1 MVSVTDLSF
10 TNKNG
15 RLREAEDR
23 GRGFC
28 LYFFQFTTFCNLLR
42 PCDISSDLVIYPSV
56 RVELGSRGK
65 RYMWNLRNLRWSER
79 PRILMLM
86 LAMMLPAAAL
96 IGFSVFYL
104 RSMQREKA
112 VEAAYLVDYQHML
125 AIAEKEINARMYE
138 TADQAR
144 LEFPERDNPAAIDDF
159 LVSHP
164 DITHAI
170 LWTGKDQIVFRS
182 QPSRMSSGAYCAEDQ
197 TQASDFTSWW
207 NMDGR
212 MYIGKL
218 RKAEAH
224 DGKHLFVDGHW
235 VSRGDKMQYQS
246 LVMFIPRGASAER
259 PALAGFIYDTDYL
272 RNKFFPAA
280 LNEIWSD
287 QDEGDSTH
295 PQTAIMVHTEKDDSP
310 FAASKLWDGG
320 VAEVER
326 PIQDVFSGLILGMKL
341 HGTTIA
347 NISARLFRTHF
358 LVVGAL
364 SLMMGAGMFF
374 TYRSVARELALA
386 KLKSDFVSNVSHEL
400 RTPLALIRLY
410 AETLEMGRIS
420 ASGKQ
425 QEYYEIIR
433 KESERLTSLINN
445 ILDFSRIE
453 SGKKEYS
460 FRETNVADLVRDTLE
475 AYRFEIEQNGF
486 KFEQKIAS
494 DVPPLMVDREAI
506 ARSLLNL
513 VNNALKYSPNEKYL
527 GVNLYRDNGAVNLE
541 VVDHGIGIAPKE
553 QSKIFEKFYR
563 VGDPLVHNTKGSGLG
578 LSLVSHIVQ
587 AHGGEVAVESQP
599 GHGSKFIISLPMHS
613 IVQQANEAPA

>member
-1 MVSVTDLSF
+1 M
-10 TNKNG
+10 
-15 RLREAEDR
+15 
-23 GRGFC
+23 
-28 LYFFQFTTFCNLLR
+28 
-42 PCDISSDLVIYPSV
+42 DIERAQPD
-56 RVELGSRGK
+56 
-65 RYMWNLRNLRWSER
+65 MWKLPHLRWSER

-96 IGFSVFYL
+96 VAFSAFYL
-104 RSMQREKA
+104 RNMQREK
-112 VEAAYLVDYQHML
+112 VIEAAYRVEYEHTL
-125 AIAEKEINARMYE
+125 AIAEKQINDRAWEMADKARS
-138 TADQAR
+138 
-144 LEFPERDNPAAIDDF
+144 EFPDMDDSDADGLDRF
-159 LVSHP
+159 LIAHP
-164 DITHAI
+164 NITHAF
-170 LWTGKDQIVFRS
+170 LWTGKDHFIFRS
-182 QPSRMSSGAYCAEDQ
+182 QPSRMSSGIYCAEDQ
-197 TQASDFTSWW
+197 ALGADFANMW
-207 NMDGR
+207 NMDGKT
-212 MYIGKL
+212 YINKL
-218 RKAEAH
+218 RWHEANEGTH
-224 DGKHLFVDGHW
+224 FFFTPRW
-235 VSRGDKMQYQS
+235 ITRGDKMQYQS
-246 LVMFIPRGASAER
+246 EVLFLPRGSSPER

-272 RNKFFPAA
+272 KKKFFPAA
-280 LNEIWSD
+280 LNQVMPD
-287 QDEGDSTH
+287 QNQGDSAH
-295 PQTAIMVHTEKDDSP
+295 PRTAIMVRTEREDVP
-310 FAASKLWDGG
+310 LAASASWDGG
-320 VAEVER
+320 SAEVER
-326 PIQDVFSGLILGMKL
+326 AFQDVFSGLILGIKL
-341 HGTTIA
+341 RGNTIA
-347 NISARLFRTHF
+347 NISAQFLRTHF
-358 LVVGAL
+358 LVLGAL
-364 SLMMGAGMFF
+364 SLLMGAGMIF

-420 ASGKQ
+420 GSGKQ

-460 FRETNVADLVRDTLE
+460 FRETNIADLVRDTLE

-494 DVPPLMVDREAI
+494 DLPPLMVDREAL

-527 GVNLYRDNGAVNLE
+527 GINLYRHDSEVNLE

-587 AHGGEVAVESQP
+587 AHGGEVAVESEP
-599 GHGSKFIISLPMHS
+599 GHGSKFIITLPMQHS
-613 IVQQANEAPA
+613 IAQQANEAPA